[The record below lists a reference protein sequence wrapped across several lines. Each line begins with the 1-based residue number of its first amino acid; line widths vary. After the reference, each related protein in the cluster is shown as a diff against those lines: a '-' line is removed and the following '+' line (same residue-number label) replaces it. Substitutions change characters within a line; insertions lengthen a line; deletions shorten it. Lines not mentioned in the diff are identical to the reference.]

1 MYFFFILCSF
11 CFNFVWWH
19 CYYCNKPVSSTLMI
33 LWRCQYE
40 DEFAKP
46 GKPELMHWWLLRDY
60 QSTKTIAFVYCT
72 PLVCLCSLY
81 LSISVT
87 HKHVPNL
94 ITQNTWKYSV
104 SNKKCAAID
113 ECIWNKYRRTM
124 RTAYPEYP
132 VQATTTTKIMLVKLD
147 HRESSITVPT
157 LYNTSRTSHLVVL
170 GGLETSIACGPPES
184 TPPCHEN
191 SWLLNIVR
199 CSWMRYKRFCYWK
212 LPCPCVWLARHVC
225 AFRQQLL
232 GLRWLMSGS
241 ECAARWPL
249 FD

>member
-1 MYFFFILCSF
+1 MWLSFQERLYMYFFFILCSF

-113 ECIWNKYRRTM
+113 ECIWN
-124 RTAYPEYP
+124 
-132 VQATTTTKIMLVKLD
+132 I
-147 HRESSITVPT
+147 
-157 LYNTSRTSHLVVL
+157 NTGERWEPL
-170 GGLETSIACGPPES
+170 IP
-184 TPPCHEN
+184 
-191 SWLLNIVR
+191 NIQ
-199 CSWMRYKRFCYWK
+199 Y
-212 LPCPCVWLARHVC
+212 
-225 AFRQQLL
+225 RQQQQQK
-232 GLRWLMSGS
+232 
-241 ECAARWPL
+241 
-249 FD
+249 